1 MELAQRATTIRR
13 IAEEGLLYDEVLRK
27 KQQNAWKSWVLYV
40 GGGTVLILS
49 VLSSMYMTHDMIR
62 SALISAYT
70 RSEKTQD
77 VITSSF
83 FSLSSLGLIPQPIDQ
98 PFLPESIAL
107 KTLELQEAYSKTN
120 VAQTNTTSL
129 QVELQRLEILQA
141 SVQQMVSIAEQV
153 AKLTSQHFS
162 LHSIHAQLPIIL
174 AAAAKNASSLH
185 RNLCT
190 VSFGREICKEASIEY
205 QRSLT
210 HHTSLQSQVRRLNT
224 TEGTLEVLYERGILS
239 AYPQLIANKNWIE
252 KWYHQNLTNE
262 IPYDTLSITY
272 LEFIHTFMKRA
283 MNGHIIGTDLDTPLA
298 RESQTYLTSQVFYR
312 YLILIKTLVTMNA
325 DGKRLILDSY
335 QHTHDQ
341 DARNSQYTRAK
352 AQVDSDLAACE
363 SQTTLL
369 CRTLIEKRGQV
380 ITWVHNI
387 ERFQLPLPANFLK
400 DAYQALLTSE
410 ITTIITIRDFRRFQR
425 IHEFKKNPSAAF
437 LILTSAIGIAAFI
450 VAKLLLFDLPYT
462 YIRLLI
468 LPAEYMTERIQY
480 SIDSLREKRLM
491 LTGSQ
496 SLHLL
501 DAVSSAENI
510 RTTPKGEAAPL
521 NRIENVP
528 SSKAKPERKSLRNQN
543 RSERCLQD
551 TDRSTEGDSHGGES

>member
-1 MELAQRATTIRR
+1 
-13 IAEEGLLYDEVLRK
+13 
-27 KQQNAWKSWVLYV
+27 
-40 GGGTVLILS
+40 
-49 VLSSMYMTHDMIR
+49 MIR
-62 SALISAYT
+62 GALISAYT

-141 SVQQMVSIAEQV
+141 SVQQMVSIAEQA

-162 LHSIHAQLPIIL
+162 LHSIHTQLPIIL
-174 AAAAKNASSLH
+174 AAAATNASFRH

-190 VSFGREICKEASIEY
+190 VSFGRETCQQASSEY
-205 QRSLT
+205 QQALSLY
-210 HHTSLQSQVRRLNT
+210 TSLQSQVRRLNT
-224 TEGTLEVLYERGILS
+224 TEGTFEVLYERGILQ

-252 KWYHQNLTNE
+252 EWYHQNLTNE
-262 IPYDTLSITY
+262 IPYDALHIGY
-272 LEFIHTFMKRA
+272 LESIQTFMKRA

-298 RESQTYLTSQVFYR
+298 RESQTYLTSLAFYR

-369 CRTLIEKRGQV
+369 CRTLSEKRGQV
-380 ITWVHNI
+380 ITWIHNI

-480 SIDSLREKRLM
+480 SIDTLREKRLM
-491 LTGSQ
+491 LTGDQ
-496 SLHLL
+496 PLHLL

-543 RSERCLQD
+543 RSERSVQD

>member
-27 KQQNAWKSWVLYV
+27 KQQNAWNSWALYM
-40 GGGTVLILS
+40 GGGAILALTL
-49 VLSSMYMTHDMIR
+49 LSSMYLTHDMIR
-62 SALISAYT
+62 TSLINTYA

-98 PFLPESIAL
+98 PFLPEPIAL
-107 KTLELQEAYSKTN
+107 KTLELQEAYSKT
-120 VAQTNTTSL
+120 VSTQANTTGL
-129 QVELQRLEILQA
+129 QVELQRLEVLQA
-141 SVQQMVSIAEQV
+141 SVQQILSTAEQS
-153 AKLTSQHFS
+153 AKLAAQHLS
-162 LHSIHAQLPIIL
+162 LHSIHTLLPL
-174 AAAAKNASSLH
+174 AAAAASANASALYKKS
-185 RNLCT
+185 CT
-190 VSFGREICKEASIEY
+190 VSFGWKPCIQKAIDYEEA
-205 QRSLT
+205 LNV
-210 HHTSLQSQVRRLNT
+210 SQQFESQMRRLNT
-224 TEGTLEVLYERGILS
+224 TEGTLEVLYERGILP
-239 AYPQLIANKNWIE
+239 AHPQLMANKAWVE
-252 KWYHQNLTNE
+252 DWYHQNLTNE
-262 IPYDTLSITY
+262 IPYDTLSVAY
-272 LEFIHTFMKRA
+272 LESIHTFMKRA
-283 MNGHIIGTDLDTPLA
+283 INGHIIGTELDTPLT
-298 RESQTYLTSQVFYR
+298 REAQSYMASQLFHQ

-335 QHTHDQ
+335 QHIHDQ
-341 DARNSQYTRAK
+341 DARSSQYTRAK
-352 AQVDSDLAACE
+352 MQVDSDFAACE
-363 SQTTLL
+363 LQTTLL
-369 CRTLIEKRGQV
+369 CQMLREKKSQV

-410 ITTIITIRDFRRFQR
+410 ITSIITIRDFRRFQR

-480 SIDSLREKRLM
+480 SIDSLREKRLQ
-491 LTGSQ
+491 LTLETGGQ
-496 SLHLL
+496 PLHLL
-501 DAVSSAENI
+501 DAVTSAENI
-510 RTTPKGEAAPL
+510 RTTPKAEAAPL

-528 SSKAKPERKSLRNQN
+528 SSAAKPERKSLRNQN
-543 RSERCLQD
+543 RSERRLQD
-551 TDRSTEGDSHGGES
+551 ADRSTEGDSH

>member
-27 KQQNAWKSWVLYV
+27 KQQNAWRSWAIYTGSGVVLAL
-40 GGGTVLILS
+40 TL
-49 VLSSMYMTHDMIR
+49 LSSMYLTHDTIR
-62 SALISAYT
+62 SSLINAYA

-98 PFLPESIAL
+98 PFLPEPIAL
-107 KTLELQEAYSKTN
+107 KTLELQDAYSKT
-120 VAQTNTTSL
+120 VSTQANTTGL
-129 QVELQRLEILQA
+129 QVDLQRLEVLQA
-141 SVQQMVSIAEQV
+141 SVQQLLSIAEQS
-153 AKLTSQHFS
+153 AKLAAQHLS
-162 LHSIHAQLPIIL
+162 LHSIHTLLPPI
-174 AAAAKNASSLH
+174 AAAASANASALYKKS
-185 RNLCT
+185 CT
-190 VSFGREICKEASIEY
+190 VSFGWKPCIQKAIDYEEALNVS
-205 QRSLT
+205 QRLE
-210 HHTSLQSQVRRLNT
+210 SQVHRLNT
-224 TEGTLEVLYERGILS
+224 TEGTLEVLYERGILP
-239 AYPQLIANKNWIE
+239 AHRQLMANKAWVE
-252 KWYHQNLTNE
+252 DWYLQNLTNE
-262 IPYDTLSITY
+262 IPYDTLSIEY
-272 LEFIHTFMKRA
+272 LESIHSFMKRA
-283 MNGHIIGTDLDTPLA
+283 INGHIIGTELDTPLS
-298 RESQTYLTSQVFYR
+298 RESQTYITSQLFHQ
-312 YLILIKTLVTMNA
+312 YLLLIKTLITMNA

-335 QHTHDQ
+335 QHIHDQ

-352 AQVDSDLAACE
+352 MQVDSDLAACE
-363 SQTTLL
+363 FQPTLL
-369 CRTLIEKRGQV
+369 CQMLREKKSQV

-410 ITTIITIRDFRRFQR
+410 ITNIITIRDFRRFQR

-480 SIDSLREKRLM
+480 SIDTLREKRLQ
-491 LTGSQ
+491 LTLETGEQ

-501 DAVSSAENI
+501 DAVTSAENI
-510 RTTPKGEAAPL
+510 RTTPKAEAAPL
-521 NRIENVP
+521 NRIENVA
-528 SSKAKPERKSLRNQN
+528 SSTAKSERKSLRNQN
-543 RSERCLQD
+543 RSERSLQD
-551 TDRSTEGDSHGGES
+551 TD

>member
-13 IAEEGLLYDEVLRK
+13 IAEEGLLYEEVLRN
-27 KQQNAWKSWVLYV
+27 KQQNAWKSWSIFI
-40 GGGTVLILS
+40 GGSTILILS
-49 VLSSMYMTHDMIR
+49 LISSMYMTQDMIH
-62 SALISAYT
+62 STLISTYA

-98 PFLPESIAL
+98 PFLPEPIAL

-120 VAQTNTTSL
+120 VVQTNTTTL
-129 QVELQRLEILQA
+129 QVDLQRLEILQA
-141 SVQQMVSIAEQV
+141 SIQQMLSIAEQA

-162 LHSIHAQLPIIL
+162 HHSIHTQLPTIL
-174 AAAAKNASSLH
+174 AAATANASILH
-185 RNLCT
+185 KNLCT
-190 VSFGREICKEASIEY
+190 VSFGWEPCLQKAFKYQQAS
-205 QRSLT
+205 SLYT
-210 HHTSLQSQVRRLNT
+210 RLQSQARRLNT
-224 TEGTLEVLYERGILS
+224 TEGTLEVLHERGILQ
-239 AYPQLIANKNWIE
+239 AYPQLILNKAWIE
-252 KWYHQNLTNE
+252 EWYHQNLTNE
-262 IPYDTLSITY
+262 IPYDTLSISY
-272 LEFIHTFMKRA
+272 LDSIQTFMKRA
-283 MNGHIIGTDLDTPLA
+283 MNGYIIGTNLDTPLA
-298 RESQTYLTSQVFYR
+298 REAQTYLTSQVFHR
-312 YLILIKTLVTMNA
+312 YLILIKTLVVMNA

-352 AQVDSDLAACE
+352 NQVESDIAACGP
-363 SQTTLL
+363 QPTLL
-369 CRTLIEKRGQV
+369 CRTLREKSGQV
-380 ITWVHNI
+380 IAWIHNI

-410 ITTIITIRDFRRFQR
+410 ITSIITIRDFRRFQR

-480 SIDSLREKRLM
+480 SIDTLREKRTM
-491 LTGSQ
+491 LTGGQ

-521 NRIENVP
+521 NRIEDVP

-543 RSERCLQD
+543 RSERSLQD
-551 TDRSTEGDSHGGES
+551 IDRSIEGDSH

>member
-1 MELAQRATTIRR
+1 MELAHRATTIRR

-27 KQQNAWKSWVLYV
+27 KQQNAWKSWAMYI
-40 GGGTVLILS
+40 GGATILILS

-62 SALISAYT
+62 TTLISAYA

-120 VAQTNTTSL
+120 VAQTNTTNL

-141 SVQQMVSIAEQV
+141 SVQQMVSIAEQ
-153 AKLTSQHFS
+153 ATKLTSQHFS
-162 LHSIHAQLPIIL
+162 LHSIHSQLPRL
-174 AAAAKNASSLH
+174 FTAAATHASSLH
-185 RNLCT
+185 KNLCT
-190 VSFGREICKEASIEY
+190 VSFGRESCQEASAEY
-205 QRSLT
+205 QRALSIYT
-210 HHTSLQSQVRRLNT
+210 VLQSQMRRLNT
-224 TEGTLEVLYERGILS
+224 TDGTLEVLYERGILQ
-239 AYPQLIANKNWIE
+239 AHPQLLVNKAWIE
-252 KWYHQNLTNE
+252 EWYHQNLTNE
-262 IPYDTLSITY
+262 IPYDTLSIPY
-272 LEFIHTFMKRA
+272 LESIHTFMRRA

-312 YLILIKTLVTMNA
+312 YLILIKTLVTMSA

-369 CRTLIEKRGQV
+369 CRTLSEKRGQV
-380 ITWVHNI
+380 ITWIHNI

-480 SIDSLREKRLM
+480 SIDTLREKRHM
-491 LTGSQ
+491 LTGGQ

-510 RTTPKGEAAPL
+510 RTTPKDEAAPL

-543 RSERCLQD
+543 RSERRLQD
-551 TDRSTEGDSHGGES
+551 ADRSAEGDSNGGES

>member
-1 MELAQRATTIRR
+1 MELAHRATTIRR

-27 KQQNAWKSWVLYV
+27 KQQNAWKSWAMYV

-49 VLSSMYMTHDMIR
+49 IISSMYLTQDMIR
-62 SALISAYT
+62 STLISAYA

-98 PFLPESIAL
+98 AFLPESIAL

-120 VAQTNTTSL
+120 VAQTNTTTL
-129 QVELQRLEILQA
+129 QVDLQRLEILQA
-141 SVQQMVSIAEQV
+141 SVQQMLSMAEQ
-153 AKLTSQHFS
+153 ATKLTSQHLS
-162 LHSIHAQLPIIL
+162 LHSIHTQLPSL
-174 AAAAKNASSLH
+174 STVAAANASSLH
-185 RNLCT
+185 KNLCT
-190 VSFGREICKEASIEY
+190 VSFGRESCQQASAEY
-205 QRSLT
+205 QRALT
-210 HHTSLQSQVRRLNT
+210 LYTTLNSQVRRLNT
-224 TEGTLEVLYERGILS
+224 TDGTLEVLYERGILPS
-239 AYPQLIANKNWIE
+239 HPQLLANKAWIE
-252 KWYHQNLTNE
+252 EWYHQNLTNE
-262 IPYDTLSITY
+262 IPYDTLNIPY
-272 LEFIHTFMKRA
+272 LESIHSFMRRA

-298 RESQTYLTSQVFYR
+298 REAHTYMTSKVFHR
-312 YLILIKTLVTMNA
+312 YVVLIKTLITMSA

-352 AQVDSDLAACE
+352 SRVDSDLVGCE
-363 SQTTLL
+363 QQTTLL
-369 CRTLIEKRGQV
+369 CQMLREKSGQV

-387 ERFQLPLPANFLK
+387 ERFQLPLPANFIK

-468 LPAEYMTERIQY
+468 LPAEYMTEHIQY
-480 SIDSLREKRLM
+480 SIDTLREKRSM
-491 LTGSQ
+491 LTGGQ

-510 RTTPKGEAAPL
+510 RTTPKAEAAPL

-528 SSKAKPERKSLRNQN
+528 SSKTKPERKSLRNQN

-551 TDRSTEGDSHGGES
+551 ADRSTEGDSHGGES

>member
-27 KQQNAWKSWVLYV
+27 KQQNAWRSWAIYT
-40 GGGTVLILS
+40 GGGVVLALTL
-49 VLSSMYMTHDMIR
+49 LSSMYVTHDTIR
-62 SALISAYT
+62 TSLINAYA

-98 PFLPESIAL
+98 PFLPEPIAL
-107 KTLELQEAYSKTN
+107 KTLELQDAYSKT
-120 VAQTNTTSL
+120 VSTQANTTGL
-129 QVELQRLEILQA
+129 QVDLQRLEVLQA
-141 SVQQMVSIAEQV
+141 SVQQLLSTAEQS
-153 AKLTSQHFS
+153 AKLAAQHLS
-162 LHSIHAQLPIIL
+162 LHSIHTLLPPI
-174 AAAAKNASSLH
+174 AAAASANASALYKKS
-185 RNLCT
+185 CT
-190 VSFGREICKEASIEY
+190 VSFGWKPCIQKAIDYEEALNVS
-205 QRSLT
+205 QRLE
-210 HHTSLQSQVRRLNT
+210 SQVHRLNT
-224 TEGTLEVLYERGILS
+224 TEGTLEVLYERGILP
-239 AYPQLIANKNWIE
+239 AHPQLMANKVWVE
-252 KWYHQNLTNE
+252 DWYNQNLTNE
-262 IPYDTLSITY
+262 IPYDTLSIEY
-272 LEFIHTFMKRA
+272 LESIHSFMKRA
-283 MNGHIIGTDLDTPLA
+283 INGHIIGTELDTPLS
-298 RESQTYLTSQVFYR
+298 RESQTYITSQLFHQ
-312 YLILIKTLVTMNA
+312 YLLLIKTLITMNA

-335 QHTHDQ
+335 QHIHDQ

-352 AQVDSDLAACE
+352 MQVDSDLAACE
-363 SQTTLL
+363 FQPTLL
-369 CRTLIEKRGQV
+369 CQMLREKKSQV

-410 ITTIITIRDFRRFQR
+410 ITNIITIRDFRRFQR

-480 SIDSLREKRLM
+480 SIDTLREKRLQ
-491 LTGSQ
+491 LTLETGEQ

-501 DAVSSAENI
+501 DAVTSAENI
-510 RTTPKGEAAPL
+510 RTTPKAEAAPL
-521 NRIENVP
+521 NRIENVA
-528 SSKAKPERKSLRNQN
+528 SSTAKSERKSLRNQN
-543 RSERCLQD
+543 RSERSLQD
-551 TDRSTEGDSHGGES
+551 TD

>member
-1 MELAQRATTIRR
+1 MELAQRATTLRR

-27 KQQNAWKSWVLYV
+27 KQQNAWKSWAMYV
-40 GGGTVLILS
+40 GGAVVISLS
-49 VLSSMYMTHDMIR
+49 VISSMYLTHDTLR
-62 SALISAYT
+62 TTLINTYA

-98 PFLPESIAL
+98 PFLPEPIAL
-107 KTLELQEAYSKTN
+107 KTLELQEAYSKTST
-120 VAQTNTTSL
+120 AQANTTGL

-141 SVQQMVSIAEQV
+141 AVQQMLSTASQA
-153 AKLTSQHFS
+153 AKLAGQHFS
-162 LHSIHAQLPIIL
+162 LHSIHTLLPPI
-174 AAAAKNASSLH
+174 AAAASANASALYKKC
-185 RNLCT
+185 CT
-190 VSFGREICKEASIEY
+190 ISFGWMPCMQKTLDYQEALNV
-205 QRSLT
+205 SLA
-210 HHTSLQSQVRRLNT
+210 LESQAQRLNT
-224 TEGTLEVLYERGILS
+224 TEGTLEVLYERGSLT
-239 AYPQLIANKNWIE
+239 AYPQLIANKVWVEN
-252 KWYHQNLTNE
+252 WYHQNLTNE
-262 IPYDTLSITY
+262 IPYDTLSIAY
-272 LEFIHTFMKRA
+272 LESIHTFMKRA
-283 MNGHIIGTDLDTPLA
+283 MNGHIIGTELDTLMT
-298 RESQTYLTSQVFYR
+298 REAQLYLTSQLFQQ
-312 YLILIKTLVTMNA
+312 YLILIKTLITMNV

-335 QHTHDQ
+335 QHIHDQ

-352 AQVDSDLAACE
+352 AQVDSDLATCE
-363 SQTTLL
+363 HQTTLL
-369 CRTLIEKRGQV
+369 CQMLREKSEQV

-400 DAYQALLTSE
+400 DAYQALLTTE

-462 YIRLLI
+462 YVRLLI

-480 SIDSLREKRLM
+480 SIDTLREKRGM

-501 DAVSSAENI
+501 DAVTSAENI
-510 RTTPKGEAAPL
+510 RTTPKAEAAPL

-528 SSKAKPERKSLRNQN
+528 SSAAKPERKSLRNQN
-543 RSERCLQD
+543 RAERRLQD
-551 TDRSTEGDSHGGES
+551 ADRSTEGDSHGGES

>member
-27 KQQNAWKSWVLYV
+27 KQQNAWKSWAMYV
-40 GGGTVLILS
+40 GGATVLILS

-62 SALISAYT
+62 STLISAYA

-98 PFLPESIAL
+98 PFLPEGIAL

-120 VAQTNTTSL
+120 VAQMNATSL
-129 QVELQRLEILQA
+129 QMELQRLEILQA
-141 SVQQMVSIAEQV
+141 SVQQMLSMAEQ
-153 AKLTSQHFS
+153 ATKLTSQHFS
-162 LHSIHAQLPIIL
+162 LHSIHIQLPSL
-174 AAAAKNASSLH
+174 STAAATNASALYKKCC
-185 RNLCT
+185 RI
-190 VSFGREICKEASIEY
+190 SFGWMPCMQKALDYEEALNV
-205 QRSLT
+205 SLA
-210 HHTSLQSQVRRLNT
+210 LQSQVRRLNT
-224 TEGTLEVLYERGILS
+224 TEGTLEVLYERGILP
-239 AYPQLIANKNWIE
+239 AHPQLLANKVWIE
-252 KWYHQNLTNE
+252 EWYHQNLTNE
-262 IPYDTLSITY
+262 IPYDTLNIPY
-272 LEFIHTFMKRA
+272 LESVHTFMRRA

-298 RESQTYLTSQVFYR
+298 REAQTYMTSQVFHR
-312 YLILIKTLVTMNA
+312 YMMLIKQLVTMSA

-341 DARNSQYTRAK
+341 DARNSQYIRAK
-352 AQVDSDLAACE
+352 SQVESDIVSCGT
-363 SQTTLL
+363 QTILL
-369 CRTLIEKRGQV
+369 CQTLREKSVQV
-380 ITWVHNI
+380 IIWIHNI
-387 ERFQLPLPANFLK
+387 ERFQLPLPANFIK

-410 ITTIITIRDFRRFQR
+410 ITSIITIRDFRRFQR

-480 SIDSLREKRLM
+480 SIDTLREKRSM
-491 LTGSQ
+491 LTGGQ

-510 RTTPKGEAAPL
+510 RTTPKDEAAPL

-543 RSERCLQD
+543 RSERRLQD
-551 TDRSTEGDSHGGES
+551 ADRSAEGDSNGGES

>member
-27 KQQNAWKSWVLYV
+27 KQQNAWRSWAIYT
-40 GGGTVLILS
+40 GGGVVLALTL
-49 VLSSMYMTHDMIR
+49 LSSMYLTHDTIR
-62 SALISAYT
+62 TSLINAYA

-98 PFLPESIAL
+98 PFLPEPIAL
-107 KTLELQEAYSKTN
+107 KTLELQDAYSKT
-120 VAQTNTTSL
+120 VSTQANTTGL
-129 QVELQRLEILQA
+129 QVDLQRLEVLQA
-141 SVQQMVSIAEQV
+141 SVQQLLSTAEQS
-153 AKLTSQHFS
+153 AKLAAQHLS
-162 LHSIHAQLPIIL
+162 LHSIHTLLPPI
-174 AAAAKNASSLH
+174 AAAASANASALYKKS
-185 RNLCT
+185 CT
-190 VSFGREICKEASIEY
+190 VSFGWKPCIQKAIDYEEALNVS
-205 QRSLT
+205 QRLE
-210 HHTSLQSQVRRLNT
+210 SQVHRLNT
-224 TEGTLEVLYERGILS
+224 TEGTLEVLYERGILP
-239 AYPQLIANKNWIE
+239 AHPQLMANKVWVE
-252 KWYHQNLTNE
+252 DWYNQNLTNE
-262 IPYDTLSITY
+262 IPYDTLSIEY
-272 LEFIHTFMKRA
+272 LESIHSFMKRA
-283 MNGHIIGTDLDTPLA
+283 INGHIIGTELDTPLS
-298 RESQTYLTSQVFYR
+298 RESQTFITSQLFHQ
-312 YLILIKTLVTMNA
+312 YLLLIKTLITMNA

-335 QHTHDQ
+335 QHIHDQ

-352 AQVDSDLAACE
+352 MQVDSDLAACE
-363 SQTTLL
+363 FQPTLL
-369 CRTLIEKRGQV
+369 CQMLREKKSQV

-410 ITTIITIRDFRRFQR
+410 ITNIITIRDFRRFQR

-480 SIDSLREKRLM
+480 SIDTLREKRLQ
-491 LTGSQ
+491 LTLETGEQ

-501 DAVSSAENI
+501 DAVTSAENI
-510 RTTPKGEAAPL
+510 RTTPKAEAAPL
-521 NRIENVP
+521 NRIENVA
-528 SSKAKPERKSLRNQN
+528 SSTAKSERKSLRNQN
-543 RSERCLQD
+543 RSERSLQD
-551 TDRSTEGDSHGGES
+551 TD

>member
-1 MELAQRATTIRR
+1 MELSQRATTIRR
-13 IAEEGLLYDEVLRK
+13 IAEEGLLYEEVLRN
-27 KQQNAWKSWVLYV
+27 KQQNAWKSWSIFIGGAVILVLS
-40 GGGTVLILS
+40 LI
-49 VLSSMYMTHDMIR
+49 SSMYITHDMIR
-62 SALISAYT
+62 STLISTYA

-98 PFLPESIAL
+98 PFLPEPIAL

-129 QVELQRLEILQA
+129 QVDLQKLEILQA
-141 SVQQMVSIAEQV
+141 SVQQMLSITEQST
-153 AKLTSQHFS
+153 KLTSQHFS
-162 LHSIHAQLPIIL
+162 LHSIHTQLPSIVATV
-174 AAAAKNASSLH
+174 AANASILH
-185 RNLCT
+185 KNLCT
-190 VSFGREICKEASIEY
+190 VSLGWEPCLQKTLKY
-205 QRSLT
+205 QQVSNLYTR
-210 HHTSLQSQVRRLNT
+210 LQSQARRLNT
-224 TEGTLEVLYERGILS
+224 TDGTLEVLYERGILQ
-239 AYPQLIANKNWIE
+239 AYPQLIRNKNWIE
-252 KWYHQNLTNE
+252 EWYHQNLTNE
-262 IPYDTLSITY
+262 IPYDTLSIGY
-272 LEFIHTFMKRA
+272 LESIQTFIKRA
-283 MNGHIIGTDLDTPLA
+283 MNAHLIGTDLDTPLA
-298 RESQTYLTSQVFYR
+298 REAQTYLTSKLFHQ

-352 AQVDSDLAACE
+352 NQVESDIAACGP
-363 SQTTLL
+363 QPTLL
-369 CRTLIEKRGQV
+369 CRTLREKSGQV
-380 ITWVHNI
+380 IVWIHNI
-387 ERFQLPLPANFLK
+387 ERFQLPLPGNFLK

-437 LILTSAIGIAAFI
+437 LILTSAVGIAAFI

-480 SIDSLREKRLM
+480 SIDTLREKRTM
-491 LTGSQ
+491 LTGGQ

-521 NRIENVP
+521 NRIEDVP
-528 SSKAKPERKSLRNQN
+528 SSKAKPERKSLRNKN
-543 RSERCLQD
+543 RSERSLQD
-551 TDRSTEGDSHGGES
+551 IDRSTEGDSH

>member
-27 KQQNAWKSWVLYV
+27 KQQNAWNSWALYM
-40 GGGTVLILS
+40 GGSTVLALTL
-49 VLSSMYMTHDMIR
+49 LSSMYLTHDTIR
-62 SALISAYT
+62 TSLINAYA

-98 PFLPESIAL
+98 PFLPEPIAL
-107 KTLELQEAYSKTN
+107 KTLELQDAYSKT
-120 VAQTNTTSL
+120 VSTQANTTGL
-129 QVELQRLEILQA
+129 QVDLQRLEVLQA
-141 SVQQMVSIAEQV
+141 SVQQLLSTAEQS
-153 AKLTSQHFS
+153 AKLAAQHLS
-162 LHSIHAQLPIIL
+162 LHSIHTLLPPI
-174 AAAAKNASSLH
+174 AAAASANASALYKKS
-185 RNLCT
+185 CT
-190 VSFGREICKEASIEY
+190 VSFGWKPCIQKAIDYEEALNVS
-205 QRSLT
+205 QRLE
-210 HHTSLQSQVRRLNT
+210 SQVHRLNT
-224 TEGTLEVLYERGILS
+224 TEGTLEVLYERGILP
-239 AYPQLIANKNWIE
+239 AHPQLMANKVWVE
-252 KWYHQNLTNE
+252 DWYNQNLTNE
-262 IPYDTLSITY
+262 IPYDTLSIEY
-272 LEFIHTFMKRA
+272 LESIHSFMKRA
-283 MNGHIIGTDLDTPLA
+283 INGHIIGTELDTPLS
-298 RESQTYLTSQVFYR
+298 RESQTYITSQLFHQ
-312 YLILIKTLVTMNA
+312 YLLLIKTLITMNA

-335 QHTHDQ
+335 QHIHDQ

-352 AQVDSDLAACE
+352 MQVDSDLAACE
-363 SQTTLL
+363 FQPTLL
-369 CRTLIEKRGQV
+369 CQMLREKKSQV

-410 ITTIITIRDFRRFQR
+410 ITNIITIRDFRRFQR

-480 SIDSLREKRLM
+480 SIDTLREKRLQ
-491 LTGSQ
+491 LTLETGEQ

-501 DAVSSAENI
+501 DAVTSAENI
-510 RTTPKGEAAPL
+510 RTTPKAEAAPL
-521 NRIENVP
+521 NRIENVA
-528 SSKAKPERKSLRNQN
+528 SSTAKSERKSLRNQN
-543 RSERCLQD
+543 RSERSLQD
-551 TDRSTEGDSHGGES
+551 TD